1 LKVSVLMSVYNGSTY
16 LQESIDSIL
25 NQTFSD
31 FEFVIID
38 DCSTD
43 DTWSILT
50 QNAERDQRIILIKND
65 QNLGLTKSLNKGLNI
80 VKNDFVARQDADD
93 ISLPQRLEREVSVLT
108 QIPNCVMVSCHIQVI
123 LGGNKKVVE
132 VMDRSCSPE
141 QASWYLLFYNRIGGH
156 SQVMYRRNI
165 VLELGGYS
173 EAWPYTEDYELWC
186 RLSRTKRKIII
197 LPEVLLT
204 YRRHN
209 QSISAQKSNEQQT
222 NCNRLVQLNIAHLIG
237 EDITSEEAV
246 MLMNFWKSTLK
257 IPSGDAHQRFPSSRS
272 ATLIHHKLTEIKRC
286 FVREYELA
294 FGAGLD
300 HQIQAVISR
309 QFLVW
314 LQSPL
319 TSKHTIWSKI
329 QISRY
334 AFLWNPV
341 NVLRGW
347 VIWIFRFPFDTATSI
362 YNKLQQFVRTR
373 RSQSIESESSS

>member
-1 LKVSVLMSVYNGSTY
+1 MSVYNGSAY

-50 QNAERDQRIILIKND
+50 QNAERDQRIVLIRNT

-80 VKNDFVARQDADD
+80 VKHEYVARQDADD

-108 QIPNCVMVSCHIQVI
+108 QFPDCVMVSCHIQVI
-123 LGGNKKVVE
+123 LGNNKKVVE
-132 VMDRSCSPE
+132 VMDRFCSPE
-141 QASWYLLFYNRIGGH
+141 QAAWYLLFYNRIGGH
-156 SQVMYRRNI
+156 SQVMYRRKV

-186 RLSRTKRKIII
+186 RLSNTKQKIII
-197 LPEVLLT
+197 LPEILLT

-209 QSISAQKSNEQQT
+209 QSISAQKVDEQQA
-222 NCNRLVQLNIAHLIG
+222 NRIRKVQLNIEYLTG
-237 EDITSEEAV
+237 EEITSEEAV
-246 MLMNFWKSTLK
+246 ILMNFWKSTLK
-257 IPSGDAHQRFPSSRS
+257 IASGDAHHRFPSSHD
-272 ATLIHHKLTEIKRC
+272 AGLIHHKLTEIKCC
-286 FVREYELA
+286 FVREYKEA
-294 FGAGLD
+294 FGADLD
-300 HQIQAVISR
+300 HQIHEVISE
-309 QFLVW
+309 QFLTW

-319 TSKHTIWSKI
+319 TSKHTIWSKF

-334 AFLWNPV
+334 VLLWSP
-341 NVLRGW
+341 LSILKGW
-347 VIWIFRFPFDTATSI
+347 LTWSFRFPFDTITSI
-362 YNKLQQFVRTR
+362 YNKLQHSV
-373 RSQSIESESSS
+373 